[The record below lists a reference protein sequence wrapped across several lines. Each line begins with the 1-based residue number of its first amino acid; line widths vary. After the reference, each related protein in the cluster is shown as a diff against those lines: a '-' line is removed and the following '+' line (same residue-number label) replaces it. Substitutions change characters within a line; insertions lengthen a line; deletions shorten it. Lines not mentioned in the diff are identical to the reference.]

1 MSDPDRTSA
10 PLLLTGA
17 VERPLE
23 LIQRRGPLASL
34 LSLAVPLPGADHATV
49 ESRDGQ
55 FRASI
60 PLEWL
65 RRGRLV
71 AGRLDIPGTP
81 TRCWLVK
88 DVVSIEVTV
97 GARADSV
104 PAGQLPGPA
113 GSGS

>member
-1 MSDPDRTSA
+1 VSDPDRTHA

-34 LSLAVPLPGADHATV
+34 LSLAVPLDGADHATV

-71 AGRLDIPGTP
+71 EGRLDIPGVP

-88 DVVSIEVTV
+88 DVVTIRVTV
-97 GARADSV
+97 GSRPDSV
-104 PAGQLPGPA
+104 PTARCPGA
-113 GSGS
+113 ADS

>member
-1 MSDPDRTSA
+1 VSDPDRTHA

-34 LSLAVPLPGADHATV
+34 LSLVVPLAEADHATV

-71 AGRLDIPGTP
+71 EGRLDIPGAP

-88 DVVSIEVTV
+88 DVVAIRVTV
-97 GARADSV
+97 GSRPDSV
-104 PAGQLPGPA
+104 PPAQRPGAA
-113 GSGS
+113 GS